1 MRVNR
6 VDKSNKDQGKCG
18 KCRAELPKGSAY
30 LWAKGRYTSRKVR
43 CTSPNC
49 RFRPS
54 DLTESKMS
62 DVYAAQES
70 LEDFLGQ
77 WSAADGLEPVQS
89 ACSEAAEAIRGVSE
103 EYATAAEAMSGAGEE
118 MQSKADE
125 LESWAC
131 EIEDAGNQ
139 PDEFEATYPEAI
151 ECPECL
157 GKPAEGGE
165 TVEDSAEHQG
175 EGEYCCKVCN
185 HVFEEEDTN
194 ADGQTLGE
202 WADEVRSGI
211 EDVLGNC
218 PE

>member
-1 MRVNR
+1 MRVNH
-6 VDKSNKDQGKCG
+6 VNKSNKDQGKCG

-62 DVYAAQES
+62 SVYAAQEE
-70 LEDFLGQ
+70 LEDFMGQ
-77 WSAADGLEPVQS
+77 WNGEDLSEVQS
-89 ACSEAAEAIRGVSE
+89 ACESCGEAIREVSQ
-103 EYATAAEAMSGAGEE
+103 EYADAAEAMSGAGSE
-118 MQSKADE
+118 MQEKADN
-125 LESWAC
+125 LDQWASD
-131 EIEDAGNQ
+131 IEDAGNQ
-139 PDEFEATYPEAI
+139 PDEFEPTYPEAI

-165 TVEDSAEHQG
+165 TVEDSAEHKG

-194 ADGQTLGE
+194 ADGQTLEE
-202 WADEVRSGI
+202 WADEIRSTV
-211 EDVLGNC
+211 EDVVGNC
-218 PE
+218 PV

>member
-1 MRVNR
+1 MRVNH

-18 KCRAELPKGSAY
+18 KCGTELPKGSAY
-30 LWAKGRYTSRKVR
+30 RWAKGRYTSRKVR
-43 CTSPNC
+43 CTGPNC
-49 RFRPS
+49 GFRPS

-62 DVYAAQES
+62 GVYAAQES

-89 ACSEAAEAIRGVSE
+89 ACSEAAEAIREVSE

-125 LESWAC
+125 LESWASD
-131 EIEDAGNQ
+131 IESAGEQ
-139 PDEFEATYPEAI
+139 GEEFEATYPDAI

-175 EGEYCCKVCN
+175 EGEYLCKVCN

-194 ADGQTLGE
+194 ADGQTLEE
-202 WADEVRSGI
+202 WADEIRSTV
-211 EDVLGNC
+211 EDVAGSC
-218 PE
+218 PV